1 MTAAAATVATAT
13 ATTGTVGERD
23 ANNQLQ
29 KVTINLCGKRKLM
42 KEQVSGWGE
51 RNKKQWQA
59 TCNAVPMQY

>member
-1 MTAAAATVATAT
+1 MTAAAATVATDT

-42 KEQVSGWGE
+42 KEQVSG
-51 RNKKQWQA
+51 
-59 TCNAVPMQY
+59 